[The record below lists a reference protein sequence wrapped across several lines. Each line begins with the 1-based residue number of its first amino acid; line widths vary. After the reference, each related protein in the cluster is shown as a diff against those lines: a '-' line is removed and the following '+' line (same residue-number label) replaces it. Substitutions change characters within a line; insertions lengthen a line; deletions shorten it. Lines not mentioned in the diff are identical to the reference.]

1 MVICAWNGKKNSWD
15 SIEQEDWDSEIE
27 ICLNSN
33 FRVIKILQ
41 ETLTTPSKIILVSS
55 MYGIVAPNPSLYE
68 NVPQENPPSY
78 GVAKA
83 GIIQFTKYLAA
94 WLAKDKITVNC
105 ISPGPFPFPI
115 VKKDYPDFCERLKN
129 KNPMQKLG
137 LPDDLKG
144 VFALLST
151 ETSDFITGQNISV
164 DGGMDHMVKI
174 GIVGYTPLNGH
185 PYSFGCIING
195 FNKKTKINDYPQIE
209 SYLKENLDYKDGIK
223 GMECTHVFCENKERT
238 ENIAS
243 TINAIPISNIL
254 EFPKNLDL
262 ILILCD
268 YSELRKYYIEELSKI
283 FKLFVD
289 KPLIKNETDYTF
301 YSSLISS
308 KKVMSSSMLIHE
320 PEFDILK
327 YKKGLIEVNVIYI
340 RKLGR
345 LFFSCY

>member
-1 MVICAWNGKKNSWD
+1 
-15 SIEQEDWDSEIE
+15 
-27 ICLNSN
+27 
-33 FRVIKILQ
+33 
-41 ETLTTPSKIILVSS
+41 
-55 MYGIVAPNPSLYE
+55 
-68 NVPQENPPSY
+68 
-78 GVAKA
+78 
-83 GIIQFTKYLAA
+83 
-94 WLAKDKITVNC
+94 
-105 ISPGPFPFPI
+105 
-115 VKKDYPDFCERLKN
+115 
-129 KNPMQKLG
+129 
-137 LPDDLKG
+137 
-144 VFALLST
+144 
-151 ETSDFITGQNISV
+151 
-164 DGGMDHMVKI
+164 MVKI

-268 YSELRKYYIEELSKI
+268 YSKLRKYYIEELSKI

-289 KPLIKNETDYTF
+289 KPLIKNEKDYTF

-327 YKKGLIEVNVIYI
+327 YKKGLIEVNVIYSGNWEDYSSHAI
-340 RKLGR
+340 DPIIKIISDKSSLKVSKYSKNSVFIDSKNLKIIFYKEKSKIPNFEYNFLYKNNEKIKVQIKSNFNSFRNGLIKLKDSILLDKSYR
-345 LFFSCY
+345 DLYDYESSLKIFEALKNV